1 MIKNFFNKIEMINYE
16 DIYYPDNLGN
26 KKIDID
32 YNDWVNNLDEVKA
45 FTNQINRY
53 KEKII

>member
-1 MIKNFFNKIEMINYE
+1 MINYE